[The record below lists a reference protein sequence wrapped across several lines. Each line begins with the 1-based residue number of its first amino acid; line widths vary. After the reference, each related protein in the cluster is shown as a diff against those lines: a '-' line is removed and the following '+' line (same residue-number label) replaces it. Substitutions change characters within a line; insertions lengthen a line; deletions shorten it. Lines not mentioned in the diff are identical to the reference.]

1 MNEHFD
7 NLIDIVENFMWNDS
21 FIEFRN
27 GKNNDDNNNSD
38 IMGKDRTK

>member
-7 NLIDIVENFMWNDS
+7 NLIGIVENFMWNDS
-21 FIEFRN
+21 FVEFKN
-27 GKNNDDNNNSD
+27 GKSDNNNDD